1 MKAVV
6 IAIILLTLSLGA
18 VIANSIILNSII
30 DEISEEVENAP
41 DDGSEES
48 LANYERIYDLYKK
61 RVTYISLTTNHE
73 DLTNIEE
80 SFSEIIGAAK
90 ANDTSS
96 MIIKKSRLTDA
107 LRHLKRLSGIN
118 IESICYSVVSDNMIE
133 YCLIGFRVIG
143 AD

>member
-118 IESICYSVVSDNMIE
+118 IESI
-133 YCLIGFRVIG
+133 F
-143 AD
+143 